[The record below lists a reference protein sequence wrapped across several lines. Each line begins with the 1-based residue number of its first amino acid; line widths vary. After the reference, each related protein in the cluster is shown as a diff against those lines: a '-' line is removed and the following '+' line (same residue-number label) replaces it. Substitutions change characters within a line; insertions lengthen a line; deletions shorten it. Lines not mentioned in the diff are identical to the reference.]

1 MGFKG
6 WPEENILTD
15 SGEEVKAKSPLIIS
29 ASRGTDIPAFYSEW
43 FFNRLKKGYLKW
55 INPFNGKPS
64 YISFKNTSVVVF
76 WSKNPAPVIPYLPVL
91 DELNIG
97 YYFLFT
103 LNDYEQEH
111 LEPNV
116 PSLEERI
123 ATFKKLSTKTGKEKV
138 IWRYDPLI
146 KTSNL
151 DIKELIRRIEK
162 IGNEIYPY
170 TEKLVF
176 SCVQI
181 ERYKKVQRKLLHE
194 TNQFDKTNLLQAEF
208 TKAEKIETA
217 KQLKSLTQNWNMKVA
232 SCAEEQDLADYG
244 IQANKCIDDDLMRQL
259 FPKNERLMNF
269 LNTGDMNNPGQNVLF
284 SDKPTRADF
293 LKDKGQRSTCR
304 CIYSKDIGQYNTC
317 PHLCKYCYAN
327 VSGESTIKKFRKHHP
342 ENESIC

>member
-6 WPEENILTD
+6 WPEENIVTD
-15 SGEEVKAKSPLIIS
+15 TGEQVKAKSPMIIS

-55 INPFNGKPS
+55 INPFNGKPT
-64 YISFKNTSVVVF
+64 YISFSNTSVVVF

-91 DELNIG
+91 DRLNIG

-103 LNDYEQEH
+103 LNDYEQEQF
-111 LEPNV
+111 EPNV
-116 PSLEERI
+116 PPLAERI
-123 ATFKKLSTKTGKEKV
+123 ETFKKLFEKIGKEKV
-138 IWRYDPLI
+138 IWRYDPLM

-151 DIKELIRRIEK
+151 DVKELIRRIKK
-162 IGNEIYPY
+162 IGNAIHPY

-176 SCVQI
+176 SFVQI
-181 ERYKKVQRKLLHE
+181 GRYKKVQQKLLKE

-208 TKAEKIETA
+208 SKAEKTETA
-217 KQLKSLTQNWNMKVA
+217 KQLNALTQNWGIQLA
-232 SCAEEQDLADYG
+232 SCAEELYLLNCG
-244 IQANKCIDDDLMRQL
+244 IQANKCIDDDLMRRL
-259 FPKNERLMNF
+259 FSYDTKLINF
-269 LNTGDMNNPGQNVLF
+269 LNTGDAHNFNQNVLF

-327 VSGESTIKKFRKHHP
+327 VSGESTLKNFRKHDP